1 MSNLPRMDISMPVA
15 PVLQVADVR
24 PRVET
29 VQGVSPVTEQVG
41 ASPQAAT
48 ADAQTKGSGTGTGM
62 ATTANPQ
69 AAPIPAPAPAPVPS
83 PVASNG
89 PARAATSHVSYFDND
104 AQTIVRQ
111 MVDEKTGK
119 VVQSYPDQAELAR
132 IARIREELGKMVDK
146 KL

>member
-15 PVLQVADVR
+15 PVPQVADVR

-29 VQGVSPVTEQVG
+29 VQGISPVTEQVA
-41 ASPQAAT
+41 ASPRAAT
-48 ADAQTKGSGTGTGM
+48 ADAQTKGSGTGTG
-62 ATTANPQ
+62 ATPNPQ
-69 AAPIPAPAPAPVPS
+69 EMQMPTPAPAPAPV
-83 PVASNG
+83 ASSG
-89 PARAATSHVSYFDND
+89 SALAATSHVSYFDNN

-132 IARIREELGKMVDK
+132 IARIREDLGKMIDE